1 MRSKKTGDGLKKTKV
16 FYTALYAGVGAVMV
30 LAIVIS
36 FSNLTSSPDPTHYSA
51 YPPEADNL
59 AYDEAYAYNE
69 ANNVTEAY
77 NHAYDEVYNE
87 AYNEVYNEAN
97 YQETDIYAEET
108 VLAGYDLTPSYQ
120 QAQFDLEDALFR
132 PRATPTPSPEPTP
145 QPTPAPTPP
154 PTPAPTPPP
163 PPPTEPPPPAPA
175 PATPAP
181 TNETSSAF
189 TAFSDDERMA
199 WPVYGDIAM
208 IFSQDSLIWN
218 PTLDQWRTN
227 DDLRISAQEGT
238 PVRAAAAG
246 RVEEIGYDRIYGNFI
261 RIDNGNGWET
271 IYGQLMEGVL
281 VIEGD
286 IVQVGQVIGGVGR
299 PSISSVLNGH
309 HVSLRVIRDNEL
321 VDPKL
326 VLAELD

>member
-1 MRSKKTGDGLKKTKV
+1 MRSKKPGDGQKKSKV

-36 FSNLTSSPDPTHYSA
+36 FSNLTSSPDSTQFSA
-51 YPPEADNL
+51 YPPDSYAYNEPEVHNV
-59 AYDEAYAYNE
+59 AYDEAYNDDYNQAYNE
-69 ANNVTEAY
+69 DYADAY
-77 NHAYDEVYNE
+77 
-87 AYNEVYNEAN
+87 
-97 YQETDIYAEET
+97 YQDADIYAEEA

-120 QAQFDLEDALFR
+120 QAQLDLEDALFR
-132 PRATPTPSPEPTP
+132 PRATPTPSPEATP
-145 QPTPAPTPP
+145 QPTPVPTPP

-163 PPPTEPPPPAPA
+163 PPPTEPPTPPPAPT

-181 TNETSSAF
+181 TNDSASAF
-189 TAFSDDERMA
+189 TAFSDAERMA

-246 RVEEIGYDRIYGNFI
+246 RVAEIGYDRLYGNFV

-286 IVQVGQVIGGVGR
+286 IVQTGQVIGGVGR
-299 PSISSVLNGH
+299 PSISTVLNGH
-309 HVSLRVIRDNEL
+309 HVSLRVLRDSEL

-326 VLAELD
+326 VLVELDTE